1 VRVVYS
7 WLRELCDPGIP
18 VEEAAGLLVRLGFEV
33 AEIHRPWD
41 GVRGVIAAAVLD
53 VRDHPRSDRLVLATL
68 DTGTGRANVVAG
80 VRNFRPGDVVP
91 YAPPGST
98 VAVLPEP
105 LGVRTL
111 RGEPSEGM
119 VCSPMELAVS
129 ADHGGIMVLPPEV
142 RPGTDVMAWL
152 GLAGDAVLELE
163 LEPNRPDML
172 SVLGAAREL
181 SAATGAPL
189 GIPRPEVPEGPERAA
204 DAASLEVL
212 DLERCPRYL
221 ARLVTGVTVGPSPL
235 PVQARLHAAGMRPLS
250 NVVDATNYAM
260 LELGQ
265 PLHPFDLDLL
275 AGKGI
280 VVRRAEEGERLV
292 TLDGAT
298 RELGADDLV
307 IADRERAVAVAG
319 VMGSAATEVSASTRH
334 VLVESAHFAPTGV
347 LRTAR
352 RLGLRTEAAVRF
364 ERGTD
369 PEGVALAA
377 DRSAELMLRWA
388 GGVAP
393 AGALE
398 AGGPPP
404 RRTVHVR
411 PSRAVHVLGYPVQPA
426 DVRRALTALFLAE
439 RPDLEEEGGRLAFEI
454 PGHRPDLER
463 EIDLIEEVARL
474 QGYER
479 IPSLLPGVRQVGGLN
494 RLQVL
499 RRRVQDALVGAGLF
513 EARSSSFIGPGD
525 LAIYDDERAD
535 GVRVRNPLSEDA
547 PFFRTALLPG
557 LLAAAAR
564 GVRHGAASVELFELG
579 VVALPAGPA
588 DPGSAPP
595 PGPAAPAD
603 PGRPREEEHVAA
615 ILAGTAGGT
624 WLEPARRFDVHDAK
638 GTLEVLLESLGI
650 EGLSPGE
657 APGPPW
663 HPVRSAT
670 VLLDGREAGAFGELA
685 PSLARRWDLPERT
698 AGFELRLAALV
709 EASPEVVP
717 YSPVPRYPPV
727 RRDLAFVLDRE
738 VPAGEVEAALRGAA
752 GDLLDSCRLF
762 DLFEGPPVPPG
773 RRSLAFALEFRAP
786 ERTLSDEEVDAVVA
800 SIVDALGAR
809 FGAELRTG

>member
-1 VRVVYS
+1 MRIVYS
-7 WLRELCDPGIP
+7 WLRELCDPGVGP
-18 VEEAAGLLVRLGFEV
+18 EEAAELLVRLGFEV
-33 AEIHRPWD
+33 AAVHRPWD
-41 GVRGVIAAAVLD
+41 GVMGVIAARVLE

-68 DTGTGRANVVAG
+68 DTGAGRAGVVAG

-111 RGEPSEGM
+111 RGEASQGM

-129 ADHGGIMVLPPEV
+129 AEHGGIMVLPADV
-142 RPGTDVMAWL
+142 APGTDVMGWL

-189 GIPRPEVPEGPERAA
+189 TPPSPRPPEGPERAA

-212 DLERCPRYL
+212 DPERCPRYL
-221 ARLVTGVTVGPSPL
+221 ARLVTGVAVGPSPL

-250 NVVDATNYAM
+250 NVVDATNYTM

-280 VVRRAEEGERLV
+280 VVRRAEEDERLV

-298 RELGADDLV
+298 RVLGPDDLV

-319 VMGSAATEVSASTRH
+319 VMGSAVAEVSPSTRH
-334 VLVESAHFAPTGV
+334 VLVESAYFLPVGV

-352 RLGLRTEAAVRF
+352 RLNLRTEAAVRF

-369 PEGVALAA
+369 PEAVPLAA
-377 DRSAELMLRWA
+377 DRAVELIARWA
-388 GGVAP
+388 GGVAL

-398 AGGPPP
+398 VGAAPP
-404 RRTVHVR
+404 RRAVSIR
-411 PSRAVHVLGYPVQPA
+411 PARAAHVLGYPVPPS
-426 DVRRALTALFLAE
+426 DVRRAMVALGLPE
-439 RPDLEEEGGRLAFEI
+439 RPEGHSAPGPGGDEAEVRMAFEI
-454 PGHRPDLER
+454 PGHRPDLQR

-479 IPSLLPGVRQVGGLN
+479 IPSVLPGVRQVGGLN
-494 RLQVL
+494 RLQL
-499 RRRVQDALVGAGLF
+499 IRRRVQDTLVGAGLF
-513 EARSSSFIGPGD
+513 ESRSSSFVGPAD
-525 LAIYDDERAD
+525 LAIHEDERAQ
-535 GVRVRNPLSEDA
+535 GVRVRNPLSEDV
-547 PFFRTALLPG
+547 PFFRTSLLPG

-564 GVRHGAASVELFELG
+564 NVRHGATSVELFELG
-579 VVALPAGPA
+579 VVALPAA
-588 DPGSAPP
+588 EPG
-595 PGPAAPAD
+595 
-603 PGRPREEEHVAA
+603 GRPHEEEHVAA

-624 WLEPARRFDVHDAK
+624 WLEAARRLDVYDAK
-638 GTLEVLLESLGI
+638 GTVEVLLESLGI
-650 EGLSPGE
+650 EGLSLGE
-657 APGPPW
+657 APGRPW
-663 HPVRSAT
+663 HPVRSAS
-670 VLLDGREAGAFGELA
+670 VLLDGREAGAVGELE
-685 PSLARRWDLPERT
+685 PSLARERDLPERV
-698 AGFELRLAALV
+698 AAFELRLAALV

-717 YSPVPRYPPV
+717 YSALPRFPPV

-738 VPAGEVEAALRGAA
+738 VPAGEVEAALREAA

-762 DLFEGPPVPPG
+762 DVFEGPPVPEG

-786 ERTLSDEEVDAVVA
+786 ERTLTDEEVERAVA
-800 SIVDALGAR
+800 SIAERLASA
-809 FGAELRTG
+809 FGAELRAG